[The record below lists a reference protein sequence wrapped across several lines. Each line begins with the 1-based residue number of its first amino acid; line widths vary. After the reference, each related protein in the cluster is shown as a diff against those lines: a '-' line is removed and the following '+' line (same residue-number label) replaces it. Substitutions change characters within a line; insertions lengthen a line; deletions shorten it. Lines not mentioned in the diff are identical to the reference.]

1 MYTSIPLA
9 DWLLDRCITITGTIQ
24 TTRKVIPKELRE
36 TSKRDTNSYEV
47 LWDDSGKL
55 VLNSYVVNTKST
67 GKRNVMVLT
76 TVKPIL
82 GTSKHDPKLKP
93 AIYKQYDYTKGGTD
107 IINQRMS
114 FYSCKAKSRRWTMTG
129 LAYILDTCR
138 GNTFRFLNLNLSKNP
153 RKENSFDFGMS
164 LVLELVRPFISMRS
178 TIGLQKNI
186 VQKIQTVLGVPNS
199 SNFVDTSTLSAYPT
213 ISTKRRRCE
222 VCKLEI
228 AGQPKKRDNM
238 TKVLSQCQR
247 CGKAICQKHSFRL
260 CDECD

>member
-1 MYTSIPLA
+1 MI
-9 DWLLDRCITITGTIQ
+9 
-24 TTRKVIPKELRE
+24 
-36 TSKRDTNSYEV
+36 
-47 LWDDSGKL
+47 
-55 VLNSYVVNTKST
+55 
-67 GKRNVMVLT
+67 LT

-107 IINQRMS
+107 IIDQRMS
-114 FYSCKAKSRRWTMTG
+114 FYSCKAKSRRWTMTI

-138 GNTFRFLNLNLSKNP
+138 VNTFTFLTLNLSKNP

-186 VQKIQTVLGVPNS
+186 VKKIQTILAVPNS
-199 SNFVDTSTLSAYPT
+199 SNFVDTSTLFAYPA

-228 AGQPKKRDNM
+228 AGSQKRE
-238 TKVLSQCQR
+238 T
-247 CGKAICQKHSFRL
+247 I
-260 CDECD
+260 

>member
-1 MYTSIPLA
+1 MFRLAGRNISCDRLYTSIPLA

-36 TSKRDTNSYEV
+36 TSKRDINSYEV
-47 LWDDSGKL
+47 LWNDSGKL
-55 VLNSYVVNTKST
+55 VLNSYIVNTKST
-67 GKRNVMVLT
+67 GKKNVIILT

-82 GTSKHDPKLKP
+82 RTSKHGPKLKP

-107 IINQRMS
+107 IIDQRMS
-114 FYSCKAKSRRWTMTG
+114 FYSCKAKSRRWTMTI

-138 GNTFRFLNLNLSKNP
+138 VNTFTFLTLNLLKNP

-186 VQKIQTVLGVPNS
+186 LQKI
-199 SNFVDTSTLSAYPT
+199 
-213 ISTKRRRCE
+213 
-222 VCKLEI
+222 
-228 AGQPKKRDNM
+228 
-238 TKVLSQCQR
+238 
-247 CGKAICQKHSFRL
+247 
-260 CDECD
+260 